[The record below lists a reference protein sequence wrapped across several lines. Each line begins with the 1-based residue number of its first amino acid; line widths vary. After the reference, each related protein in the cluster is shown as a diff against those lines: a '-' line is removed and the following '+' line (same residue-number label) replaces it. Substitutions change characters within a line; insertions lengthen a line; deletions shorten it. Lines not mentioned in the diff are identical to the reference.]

1 MPHLVIRFDVPPSGE
16 LETTGN
22 GTSPSDAA
30 MAEEL
35 AARDAVLDALS
46 PYLASLPSR
55 PPRRQG
61 NVSAVEL
68 LGQDI
73 WSIMNHYL
81 LVLHVDVGTP
91 QLDELP
97 PLLPAGSTMERIGD
111 YAPLRRWPDEVGG
124 SSPDGAF
131 ALVRRF
137 IEDGWNGADHQ
148 SADGL
153 VAADYDSREGGFFRT
168 DVPGGLERL
177 QGAEAFHAHLEHYA
191 KKYADLHFA
200 IDRMI
205 PDGDAVLTVSTV
217 SGTVI
222 DEVFTN
228 RAGQLRHREL
238 GGQVISRT
246 EIAGGLIKRHDLFW

>member
-30 MAEEL
+30 MVEEL
-35 AARDAVLDALS
+35 AAREAVLEAVS
-46 PYLASLPSR
+46 PYLASLPDR
-55 PPRRQG
+55 PPHRSG

-68 LGQDI
+68 LGQDT
-73 WSIMNHYL
+73 WSALNHYL
-81 LVLHVDVGTP
+81 LILHVDIGTP
-91 QLDELP
+91 QLDGLP
-97 PLLPAGSTMERIGD
+97 PLLPEGSTVQPIGD
-111 YAPLRRWPDEVGG
+111 YQPLRCWPDPV
-124 SSPDGAF
+124 SSDSAF

-137 IEDGWNGADHQ
+137 IQDGWNGADQQ
-148 SADGL
+148 SAADL
-153 VAADYDSREGGFFRT
+153 VAPDYDSTDGGFFRT
-168 DVPGGLERL
+168 DVPSGLERL
-177 QGAEAFHAHLEHYA
+177 HGAEAFHAHLELYA

-217 SGTVI
+217 SGTI
-222 DEVFTN
+222 IGEVFTN

-246 EIAGGLIKRHDLFW
+246 EVTDGLITRHDLFW